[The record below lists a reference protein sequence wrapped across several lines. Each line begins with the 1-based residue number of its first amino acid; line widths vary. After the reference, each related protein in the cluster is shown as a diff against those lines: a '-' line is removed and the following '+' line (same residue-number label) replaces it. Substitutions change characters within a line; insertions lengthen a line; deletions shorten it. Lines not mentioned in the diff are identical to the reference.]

1 MLEEELENLDEIGI
15 KLARLE
21 DILKHRDGLDVCV
34 CKENIELYLHNRK
47 FINSIKRWLE
57 LYKKDKEYL
66 ENYITDLQK
75 KLNII

>member
-1 MLEEELENLDEIGI
+1 MLDEELENLDEIGI

-21 DILKHRDGLDVCV
+21 DILKHRDDLDVSL
-34 CKENIELYLHNRK
+34 CKENIELYLHNIK